1 VSTRGT
7 YIHRPVEVEAV
18 QWTGH
23 NFNEL
28 VEFGAPVQVELKN
41 AIQILDL
48 WVGSE
53 YVPVSVGDWIVRSI
67 GYESHRCVEMDHF
80 HAWYERKTPA

>member
-1 VSTRGT
+1 
-7 YIHRPVEVEAV
+7 VEVEAV
-18 QWTGH
+18 QWTGY

-41 AIQILDL
+41 DVQTLDL
-48 WVGSE
+48 WVGSK
-53 YVPVSVGDWIVRSI
+53 YVPVPVGDWVVRSV
-67 GYESHRCVEMDHF
+67 GHESHRCVEMDQF